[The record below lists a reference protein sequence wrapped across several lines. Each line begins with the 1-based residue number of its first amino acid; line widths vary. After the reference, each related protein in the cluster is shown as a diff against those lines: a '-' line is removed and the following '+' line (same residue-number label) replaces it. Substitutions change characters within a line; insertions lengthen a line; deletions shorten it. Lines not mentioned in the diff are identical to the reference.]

1 MLWEGEAVE
10 SCLVHR
16 ASDEEIDRAFKLVK
30 EYYEEV
36 GVVVREDQREF
47 AEQYF
52 GNGAGV
58 WMAAIGGDDTG
69 CIALRR
75 MDAPENC
82 GEVKRMYV
90 RETHRGSG
98 IAAALLYALEEYARK
113 SGYLWLYLDTT
124 DAMRAAARFYERNGY
139 QLCERYNSNPQA
151 TIFMR
156 KKIAARKTKS
166 KKTR

>member
-1 MLWEGEAVE
+1 ME
-10 SCLVHR
+10 SCAVHR
-16 ASDEEIDRAFKLVK
+16 ASEGEIDRAFNLVK

-36 GVVVREDQREF
+36 GVVVREEQGEF
-47 AEQYF
+47 AERYF
-52 GNGAGV
+52 GSGAGV
-58 WMAAIGGDDTG
+58 WMAAIRGEDAG

-90 RETHRGSG
+90 REAHRGSG

-113 SGYLWLYLDTT
+113 SGYVWLYLDTT

-139 QLCERYNSNPQA
+139 KHCERYNSNPQA

-156 KKIAARKTKS
+156 KKIVDGETRS
-166 KKTR
+166 KKPR